1 MFCVLRM
8 LYENLKSNKGKV
20 QTFQSSP
27 QQRIDHPGSG
37 SANST
42 VVSNVMIKFSKKE
55 GMIKPE
61 IGIYIIFETINGLS

>member
-1 MFCVLRM
+1 MRIAYVVR
-8 LYENLKSNKGKV
+8 EPKSNKGKV

-55 GMIKPE
+55 GMIKP
-61 IGIYIIFETINGLS
+61 GLDIYVLCIIYETN